1 MSKSSERAERMQKA
15 AAQLAAQKAREK
27 RRNLLMIL
35 GVVAAMVVI
44 VGGGALIAS
53 MNNNAP
59 QVPTG
64 GALSGGG
71 SSSIGVTVG
80 PAGAPHQVVIYE
92 DFICPFCGMF
102 EQASHAELAS
112 LAAAGKVQISYRP
125 FHFLPEDYSEQALEV
140 FEAVKAQGNTTVTK
154 AFHDELYT
162 SANQPS
168 EAGPY
173 PSQSDIVALAVKAGA
188 DQGAIQKALSDGSA
202 KTAAKDATT
211 DAGTAHVQ
219 ATPTILL
226 DGKEFVDGTTV
237 QQLAANLIKTLS

>member
-35 GVVAAMVVI
+35 GVVAAMIII

-59 QVPTG
+59 RVPTG
-64 GALSGGG
+64 GALSSGG
-71 SSSIGVTVG
+71 SSNIGVTVG
-80 PAGAPHQVVIYE
+80 PATAPHKVVIYE
-92 DFICPFCGMF
+92 DFICPYCGMF

-112 LAAAGKVQISYRP
+112 LAAGGKVQITYRP
-125 FHFLPEDYSEQALEV
+125 FRFLPEGYSEQALEV
-140 FEAVKAQGNTTVTK
+140 FEAVKAQGNPTVTK

-162 SANQPS
+162 AANQPS
-168 EAGPY
+168 ETGPY
-173 PSQSDIVALAVKAGA
+173 PSQDDIVALAVKAGA
-188 DQGAIQKALSDGSA
+188 DKAAIEKALSDGSA
-202 KTAAKDATT
+202 KQGAKDATT
-211 DAGTAHVQ
+211 DAGNAHVR

-226 DGKEFVDGTTV
+226 DGKEFLDGATV
-237 QQLAANLIKTLS
+237 QQLAANLVKVLS